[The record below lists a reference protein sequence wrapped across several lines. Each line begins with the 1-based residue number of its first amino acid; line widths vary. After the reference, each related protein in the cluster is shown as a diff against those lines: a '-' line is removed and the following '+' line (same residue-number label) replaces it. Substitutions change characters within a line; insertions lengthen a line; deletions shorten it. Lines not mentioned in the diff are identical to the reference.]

1 MVEHLSENYKLAEQP
16 ILVVGPSWVGD
27 MVMAQTLFIILKQQ
41 YPDSPVEVLA
51 PGWSRPILQR
61 MPEVNA
67 AIVMPV
73 GHGEI
78 GILDRWQVAQTLR
91 KRQYQSVYVL
101 PNSLKSALAPLLAG
115 IPRRIGWR
123 GEMRFGLLNDIR
135 LLDKERYP
143 LMVERFAALAYP
155 PEKILPE
162 DLPVPHLT
170 VDEQRRDEL
179 VEKFGLELNRPVLI
193 ICPGAEF
200 GPAKR
205 WPTRHFQTVVEKML
219 KRDWQ
224 VWILGSDNDQEVGE
238 TIRLAFGSDEQ
249 QNVHNLAGH
258 TTLGDAIDL
267 LSCAD
272 LVVSNDSGLLHV
284 AAALNRPLVA
294 IYGASSPDFTP
305 PRSEHVEILAIPV
318 DCGPCFL
325 RECPKQHL
333 KCLNELSP
341 DLVLSAIDRLLERV
355 Q

>member
-1 MVEHLSENYKLAEQP
+1 MVEYLSENYKLSEQP
-16 ILVVGPSWVGD
+16 TLVVGPSWVGD
-27 MVMAQTLFIILKQQ
+27 MVMAQTLFRILKQQ
-41 YPDSPVEVLA
+41 QPDSPIEVLA

-73 GHGEI
+73 GHGEL

-91 KRQYQSVYVL
+91 KRRYQSVYVL

-115 IPRRIGWR
+115 IPRRVGWR

-143 LMVERFAALAYP
+143 LMVQRFAALAYP
-155 PEKILPE
+155 ADKVLPE
-162 DLPVPHLT
+162 DLPVPCLT
-170 VDEQRRDEL
+170 VDEQSRAEL
-179 VEKFGLELNRPVLI
+179 IRTFGLNLDRPVLV

-205 WPTRHFQTVVEKML
+205 WPTRHFQTVVETMIE
-219 KRDWQ
+219 RDWQ
-224 VWILGSDNDQEVGE
+224 VWILGSDNDHELGE
-238 TIRLAFGSDEQ
+238 TIRLAVVGDDQ
-249 QNVHNLAGH
+249 QNVHNIAGH
-258 TTLGDAIDL
+258 TSLADVIDL
-267 LSCAD
+267 LSCAEM
-272 LVVSNDSGLLHV
+272 VVSNDSGLLHV

-294 IYGASSPDFTP
+294 VYGASSADFTP
-305 PRSEHVEILAIPV
+305 PLCEYVEILAIPV

-333 KCLNELSP
+333 KCLNDLSP
-341 DLVLSAIDRLLERV
+341 RLVLSAIDRLLE
-355 Q
+355 QTK